1 VALGVEDAGALG
13 APLGRLRCEHCGR
26 PGVDRRR
33 ENRADVLD
41 EQLEPSTGR
50 AADAQWTV
58 ESASALAS
66 MTTASPRL
74 SWAWSTAPSSPGW
87 RVTSSKPIA
96 SSQSIAAGASR

>member
-1 VALGVEDAGALG
+1 LLTACNEDDGAIVDDAVG
-13 APLGRLRCEHCGR
+13 
-26 PGVDRRR
+26 DRRFKAAVER
-33 ENRADVLD
+33 E
-41 EQLEPSTGR
+41 LEPSTGR
-50 AADAQWTV
+50 AADARWTV

-74 SWAWSTAPSSPGW
+74 SSAWSTAPSSPGW